1 MPNPNQAQ
9 FPDLPVGK
17 TALTNSSGVEYN
29 SSNPLPTTATLN
41 AGDIEI
47 GAVELKDGT
56 TDTRG
61 TVNAAN
67 TARTTATTVLAVQTI
82 DAAGNV
88 VSALLDGATYTPGT
102 QNLNIPGIE
111 IDDPTALVTETEG
124 KISNLKGDLSG
135 RLITTEGTLRA
146 GENLGEDVQ
155 AVVYKPLSSSTYA
168 WSADD
173 SVAYEASTVTKASA
187 GRIREISGYNSKTSS
202 QWIQTHNATSL
213 PADTAVPR
221 HILYALPTSNFGWD
235 FGLDGAYFSTGI
247 VVCNSSTGPTKT
259 IGSADCWF
267 NIRYL

>member
-1 MPNPNQAQ
+1 MPYNNNKQLQEILNNWDQNGISIGGGGVASDSPDSGNPVKIGFKAVD
-9 FPDLPVGK
+9 P
-17 TALTNSSGVEYN
+17 TS
-29 SSNPLPTTATLN
+29 LPTAVSVNDRVDGVASLQ
-41 AGDIEI
+41 GEI
-47 GAVELKDGT
+47 LTYESRL
-56 TDTRG
+56 RG
-61 TVNAAN
+61 
-67 TARTTATTVLAVQTI
+67 
-82 DAAGNV
+82 
-88 VSALLDGATYTPGT
+88 
-102 QNLNIPGIE
+102 
-111 IDDPTALVTETEG
+111 
-124 KISNLKGDLSG
+124 
-135 RLITTEGTLRA
+135 